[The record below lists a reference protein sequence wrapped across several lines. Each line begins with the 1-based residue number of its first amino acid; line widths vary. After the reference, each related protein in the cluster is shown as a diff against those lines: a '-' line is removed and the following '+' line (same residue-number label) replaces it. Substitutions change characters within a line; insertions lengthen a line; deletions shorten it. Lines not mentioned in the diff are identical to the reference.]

1 MVKWSYPPYSSDEIT
16 VCVKICRLNMSQT
29 HCIGCNRSLSEIE
42 EWRDYSH
49 ERKKELVTITPFI
62 KTFWCPIN

>member
-49 ERKKELVTITPFI
+49 ERKKELVLDLSNRVIPD
-62 KTFWCPIN
+62 